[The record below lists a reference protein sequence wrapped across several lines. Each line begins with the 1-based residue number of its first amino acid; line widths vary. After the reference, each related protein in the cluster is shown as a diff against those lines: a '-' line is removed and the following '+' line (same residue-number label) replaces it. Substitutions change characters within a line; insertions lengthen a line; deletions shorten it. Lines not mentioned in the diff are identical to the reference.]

1 VQHVITYIDTEQL
14 LASVVLGDGV
24 LLHFMICHSNKCHGV
39 LDGSQC
45 TVWEVLKGFCQHAD
59 GDMVFAGDVVY
70 VLWCLLC

>member
-1 VQHVITYIDTEQL
+1 VQHVITYIDTEQQ
-14 LASVVLGDGV
+14 LASVVLGD
-24 LLHFMICHSNKCHGV
+24 GV